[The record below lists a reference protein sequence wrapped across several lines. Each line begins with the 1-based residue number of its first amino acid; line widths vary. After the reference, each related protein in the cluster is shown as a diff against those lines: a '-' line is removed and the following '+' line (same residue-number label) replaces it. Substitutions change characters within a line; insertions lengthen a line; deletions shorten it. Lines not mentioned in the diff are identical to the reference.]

1 MKIEPYLFFNGRCE
15 EAINFYREAVGASV
29 TLLMRFSES
38 PEPQKMPL
46 PEGWESKIMHA
57 AFQIGGATIM
67 ASDGMTSEEAKFSGF
82 SLSIAAADPDA
93 AKRLFTG
100 FSNGG
105 AVLMPL
111 EKTFWSPCFGMLM
124 DRFGVRWMVS
134 VSE

>member
-29 TLLMRFSES
+29 TLIMRFSES

-46 PEGWESKIMHA
+46 PAGWESKIMHA

-93 AKRLFTG
+93 AKHLFTG
-100 FSNGG
+100 LSNGG